1 MPSVCVSEQTFIKL
15 DLINFL
21 KIKTILIIVLS
32 YLFVV
37 LWVYFSVL
45 MPSKEQE
52 IWDKRGIKNYY
63 YY

>member
-52 IWDKRGIKNYY
+52 IWEGSSL
-63 YY
+63 